1 MNRLKELREGNGLRQ
16 IDLGKILGIGDR
28 AIGFYETG
36 RSDMSTEVIL
46 KLADFFNV
54 STDYLLGRSNV
65 REEIKI
71 PAESITVQN
80 DFTDNEIA
88 QKIIRVFLDEKQPI
102 SARRAEKII
111 DIAKSMIPDIANIY
125 YIDEESTNE

>member
-1 MNRLKELREGNGLRQ
+1 MNRLKELRKERKMLQ
-16 IDLGKILGIGDR
+16 SDIAKILSVTPQSVSL
-28 AIGFYETG
+28 YEVDK
-36 RSDMSTEVIL
+36 RDMSTEAIL

-125 YIDEESTNE
+125 YIDEEKTNE